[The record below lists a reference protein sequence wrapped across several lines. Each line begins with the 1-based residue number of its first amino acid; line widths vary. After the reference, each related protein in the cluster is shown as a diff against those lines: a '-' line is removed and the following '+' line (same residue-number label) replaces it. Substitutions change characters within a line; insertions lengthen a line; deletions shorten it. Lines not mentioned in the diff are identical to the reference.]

1 MTWYLRMLVSIVLR
15 TCALPWAFTAQ
26 LLARASDAVLPR
38 APRVEPTP
46 CEPHPVRSADDLQPV
61 ASTTLTDA
69 QLSEL
74 AAQHN
79 RSVVRIDRDRAVYG
93 PARDSRVH

>member
-1 MTWYLRMLVSIVLR
+1 MVSAHAREHRAAHVR
-15 TCALPWAFTAQ
+15 AAVGVHQ